1 MSRWINRL
9 ILPGF
14 LGLLAACGSLSA
26 KPDPSRFFTL
36 SGISG
41 IEEIR
46 QTSESEKM
54 ILGVGPV
61 RFPGYLDRQEIV
73 VRSAQNRFNVSEY
86 DRWAEPL
93 DENFTRV
100 LAQNLAGLLGTDRI
114 VSYPWTSD
122 KKPVRFVTL
131 EVLSFES
138 NSARE
143 AELFAR
149 WSVVDGSSKK
159 PLSLKVSRLAR
170 QAKDGSTDASV
181 AALSEALGDL
191 SREIA
196 GALGALD
203 GKGK

>member
-1 MSRWINRL
+1 
-9 ILPGF
+9 
-14 LGLLAACGSLSA
+14 
-26 KPDPSRFFTL
+26 
-36 SGISG
+36 
-41 IEEIR
+41 
-46 QTSESEKM
+46 M

>member
-1 MSRWINRL
+1 MRQWVNPAIVL
-9 ILPGF
+9 GL
-14 LGLLAACGSLSA
+14 LGLLAGCGSLSA

-36 SGISG
+36 SNLPGM
-41 IEEIR
+41 EEIK
-46 QTSESEKM
+46 QTAGSEKM
-54 ILGVGPV
+54 VLGVGPV

-93 DENFTRV
+93 DENFSRV

-143 AELFAR
+143 AVLSAR
-149 WSVVDGSSKK
+149 WSVVDGCFSG
-159 PLSLKVSRLAR
+159 
-170 QAKDGSTDASV
+170 GSQRDPGRF
-181 AALSEALGDL
+181 EP
-191 SREIA
+191 
-196 GALGALD
+196 
-203 GKGK
+203 